1 MTLKAAGLL
10 AVGLLVATPSVHS
23 VGPDDTC
30 ARQPP
35 MNTAG
40 AVSAGIGIGL
50 DLMRI
55 QPEEENA
62 LLSPV
67 VVETLLTALQEGAT
81 GSTRREL
88 FQLLP
93 SNISPKALGCLL
105 EEWQK
110 PGTTPNE
117 PATGLKIALAGK
129 LWARQG
135 VELKPDYTKLLTQD
149 LLWTQQVMDFTAAD
163 ALDQLNT
170 WVASQTGEA
179 VSSLFTPKMVNGN
192 TQLVLA
198 STARLKGKW
207 ALPFDSSKTQ
217 LGTFHRANG
226 EQTQAQMME
235 LEAFLPYAER
245 PQERIVLLPI
255 QGQEQRWALMVVLP
269 TKGTAYELAKNLHSS
284 SWSQWLASAQPK
296 YVKLTFPRLELRQRI
311 DLVDELQKLGVKQLF
326 TPQAEL
332 SEMADVPGLYVG
344 AAITEAVMEVNEL
357 GLQASA
363 AAGAAIRTLALREPP
378 TAEEVVVDR
387 PFLYAIV
394 DRRTGALL
402 FIGRCEYPGVR

>member
-1 MTLKAAGLL
+1 MDGKAAGIL
-10 AVGLLVATPSVHS
+10 ALGLMAVTPGAHG
-23 VGPDDTC
+23 VGPDDAC
-30 ARQPP
+30 ERLPP

-50 DLMRI
+50 DLLRI
-55 QPEEENA
+55 QQQEQSA

-67 VVETLLTALQEGAT
+67 VVETLLTALQEGAA
-81 GSTRREL
+81 GVTRREL
-88 FQLLP
+88 FQVLP
-93 SNISPKALGCLL
+93 SNISPKAIGCLL

-117 PATGLKIALAGK
+117 PATGLQIALAGK

-135 VELKPDYTKLLTQD
+135 VELQPDYVSLLTQD
-149 LLWTQQVMDFTAAD
+149 LLWQQQVMDFSSAD
-163 ALDQLNT
+163 ALAQLNQ
-170 WVASQTGEA
+170 WVAAQTGEA
-179 VSSLFTPKMVNGN
+179 VSSLFTPKMVDAN

-207 ALPFDSSKTQ
+207 ALPFDTSETQ
-217 LGTFHRANG
+217 LGSFRLSDG
-226 EQTQAQMME
+226 KEVQAQMMK

-245 PQERIVLLPI
+245 PEERIVLLPI

-269 TKGTAYELAKNLHSS
+269 TKGSAYELAKNLHSS
-284 SWSQWLASAQPK
+284 SWSQWLASAQSK

-311 DLVDELQKLGVKQLF
+311 DLVEELQKLGVKQLF
-326 TPQAEL
+326 TPQADL

-344 AAITEAVMEVNEL
+344 AAITEAVMEVNEV

-363 AAGAAIRTLALREPP
+363 AAGAAIRTLAMREPP
-378 TAEEVVVDR
+378 TAEEVIVDR

-402 FIGRCEYPGVR
+402 FIGRCEQPGAQ